1 MKKTVIVD
9 IPMTQKINRNVYDQ
23 KFSFPIAAF
32 LSRQMKP
39 EDEINC
45 ILLTKH
51 SAYSMSMER
60 VELFKEE
67 MDLAN
72 EGTDAKISYHVI
84 ESEFEEEREVH
95 EKLMAEIIRNI
106 EDDSHIL
113 ADITFGPKDV
123 PIIVFA
129 VLNFAEKFL
138 GCEVDNIIYGQGF
151 FDKNN
156 EFVGGKICELIP
168 LYSLSSLTNTLNC
181 PDAEKARDMLDSIVS
196 LSSSE
201 S

>member
-1 MKKTVIVD
+1 
-9 IPMTQKINRNVYDQ
+9 MTQKINRNAY
-23 KFSFPIAAF
+23 KEKYSYPITAF
-32 LSRQMKP
+32 LSEKMKP
-39 EDEINC
+39 EDEIKC

-51 SAYSMSMER
+51 SAFSVSNER
-60 VELFKEE
+60 VDLFREE

-72 EGTDAKISYHVI
+72 EGIGAKISYHVI
-84 ESEFEEEREVH
+84 ESQFEEDREVH
-95 EKLMAEIIRNI
+95 EKLMAEIVRHI
-106 EDDSHIL
+106 EDGSHIL

-151 FDKNN
+151 FDRNN

-168 LYSLSSLTNTLNC
+168 LYSLSSLTNTLECQNS
-181 PDAEKARDMLDSIVS
+181 DKARAMLDSIVS
-196 LSSSE
+196 L
-201 S
+201 